1 MTMLAVL
8 AIIVA
13 AALAVAAVAHAR
25 RSRENKEPIE
35 LGVGRKLRSYELRLK
50 RRRL

>member
-1 MTMLAVL
+1 MTTLAVL
-8 AIIVA
+8 AILVA
-13 AALAVAAVAHAR
+13 AALVVAAVADAH

-35 LGVGRKLRSYELRLK
+35 LGVGRKLRSYELGLK